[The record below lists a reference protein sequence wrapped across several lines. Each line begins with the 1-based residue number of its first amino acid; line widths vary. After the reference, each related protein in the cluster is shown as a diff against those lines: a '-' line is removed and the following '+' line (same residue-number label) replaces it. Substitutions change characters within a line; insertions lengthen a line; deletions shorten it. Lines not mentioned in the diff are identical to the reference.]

1 MEQLLAPSNNK
12 TVNKTLNSLTISYE
26 YRRLLETSVHSR
38 YRSTGSA
45 ESTEIE
51 IRSSALVVARC
62 KRSYES
68 MSKAARDNNKHV
80 SRGD

>member
-26 YRRLLETSVHSR
+26 LLETSVHSR

-62 KRSYES
+62 KR
-68 MSKAARDNNKHV
+68 HV
-80 SRGD
+80 RTNQ

>member
-62 KRSYES
+62 KRPYES
-68 MSKAARDNNKHV
+68 MSKAARDNKHV

>member
-26 YRRLLETSVHSR
+26 YTLLETSVQSR
-38 YRSTGSA
+38 YRSTESA

-68 MSKAARDNNKHV
+68 MSKAARDNKHV

>member
-1 MEQLLAPSNNK
+1 MPMEQLLAPSNNK

-26 YRRLLETSVHSR
+26 YRTLLETSVHSR

-62 KRSYES
+62 KR
-68 MSKAARDNNKHV
+68 HV
-80 SRGD
+80 RTNQ

>member
-68 MSKAARDNNKHV
+68 MSKAARDNKHV